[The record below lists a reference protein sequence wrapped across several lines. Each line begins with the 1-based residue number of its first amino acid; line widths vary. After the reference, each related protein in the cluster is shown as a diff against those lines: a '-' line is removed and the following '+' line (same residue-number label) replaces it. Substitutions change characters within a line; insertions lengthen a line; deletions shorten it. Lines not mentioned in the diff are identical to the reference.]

1 MSAGTPTFTPN
12 SVERLVVGVSF
23 LGIIFYGAVLII
35 NFARF
40 VISWRRQR
48 RVLPRP
54 AAVLPVEALYP
65 DAWSVD

>member
-35 NFARF
+35 NAARF

-48 RVLPRP
+48 RLLPRP
-54 AAVLPVEALYP
+54 AAVLPVA
-65 DAWSVD
+65 A